1 MKLYRMRHR
10 LLLAAALAVA
20 AACSTK
26 SPTEPGSG
34 TPSSPKVPESPQG
47 TFNIS
52 INANPKT
59 LTVGTGQS
67 STITLTATNT
77 QNGGAP
83 PNLTPVTLTTSNG
96 QFNSNTSGL
105 TSIPLQLVNGQAQAV
120 LFPSASAGP
129 ATLAAIL
136 APVAGGPCGGTGTT
150 TACVGSGAGVVNI
163 VGASTFFLNGV
174 SPTFGDPAG
183 GFPVTITG
191 GGFLAPV
198 SVQFGGSSAAVR
210 SVGPSSIVV
219 TAPPSSTPVAVG
231 STLQV
236 SISVNNNLGGTQQ
249 GTATLN
255 NVFTYAPGGGIQQ
268 PQIFS
273 VSPASGVNDGGTQV
287 SIVGEGFQSPV
298 QVFFGQGNTAA
309 AFSGVEATVSSVTPT
324 KIVVISPPAR
334 GFGQDNTNQL
344 VGILV
349 KNLNN
354 GFSTI
359 ATSAF
364 KYGSKVIITSAG
376 PTQTLFNVPVK
387 VTIFGQ
393 GFVDPVAVSLAGV
406 AAQVLSVTGTQIV
419 VLSGIPTVTSCNDV
433 TGAISVTNINN
444 GDGSNTGP
452 TFDYQVPHPF
462 ITSISPSSGTGNGN
476 TQVKIVGGGFEP
488 NPPFGV
494 NVQFGNQTG
503 AVDSVNSNPNLILAT
518 TPMFT
523 GTYPTQACTSQGV
536 QGTMN
541 LPDTVSV
548 EVIDLVTTCS
558 VTVQNAFSFIP
569 PDQSCH
575 VVITPPGAPV
585 ASFTFT
591 ESTGSDTVIFK
602 DSSTGPPTA
611 WSWNFGDGDTSNTQ
625 NPVHTYATAGTFVVT
640 LQVSNSTGTS
650 STSQF
655 VTVPGP

>member
-1 MKLYRMRHR
+1 MKLYRTRHR
-10 LLLAAALAVA
+10 LLLAAVFAAA

-34 TPSSPKVPESPQG
+34 NPSSPKVPESPQG
-47 TFNIS
+47 TFNITIS
-52 INANPKT
+52 ANPKN
-59 LTVGTGQS
+59 LTVGSGQS
-67 STITLTATNT
+67 SSITLTAVNAQT
-77 QNGGAP
+77 GVAP
-83 PNLTPVTLTTSNG
+83 PNLTPVMLTTSNG
-96 QFNSNTSGL
+96 QFNSNSSGL
-105 TSIPLQLVNGQAQAV
+105 TSITLQLVNGQAQAV
-120 LFPSASAGP
+120 LFPSANAGS
-129 ATLAAIL
+129 ATLSATL

-150 TACVGSGAGVVNI
+150 TPCVGSGAGTVNI
-163 VGASTFFLNGV
+163 VGASTFFLNAV

-219 TAPPSSTPVAVG
+219 TAPPSATPVGVG

-236 SISVNNNLGGTQQ
+236 SVSVSNNLGGTQQ
-249 GTATLN
+249 GTATLSN
-255 NVFTYAPGGGIQQ
+255 AFTYAPGGGIQQ

-298 QVFFGQGNTAA
+298 QVFFGQGTTAA
-309 AFSGVEATVSSVTPT
+309 SFSGVEATVSSVTPT

-354 GFSTI
+354 GFSAV

-364 KYGSKVIITSAG
+364 KYGSRVIVTSAG
-376 PTQTLFNVPVK
+376 PTQTVFNVPVK

-393 GFVDPVAVSLAGV
+393 GFVDPVAVTLAGI
-406 AAQVLSVTGTQIV
+406 AAQVLSVSGTQIV
-419 VLSGIPTVTSCNDV
+419 VLSGIPNVTTCSDT
-433 TGAISVTNINN
+433 TGTIVVTNIND
-444 GDGSNTGP
+444 GDSGTGP

-462 ITSISPSSGTGNGN
+462 ITSVAPSSGTGNGN
-476 TQVKIVGGGFEP
+476 TQVRINGGGFEP
-488 NPPFGV
+488 NPPLGV
-494 NVQFGNQTG
+494 SVQFGNETG
-503 AVDSVNSNPNLILAT
+503 AVDSVNSTPTQLIST

-541 LPDTVSV
+541 LPTSVSV
-548 EVIDLVTTCS
+548 EVINLISGCS
-558 VTVQNAFSFIP
+558 VTVQDAFTFIP

-585 ASFTFT
+585 SSFTFT
-591 ESTGSDTVIFK
+591 QQTGSDTVIFK
-602 DSSTGPPTA
+602 DTSTGPPTA
-611 WSWNFGDGDTSNTQ
+611 WMWTFGDGNTSNAQ
-625 NPVHTYATAGTFVVT
+625 NPVHTYALAGTYVVT

-650 STSQF
+650 SSSQF